1 MKDNIIVVY
10 MDSSFFN
17 TDFHKKQ
24 LNNVGLGIYIIDSEG
39 NDIKIGKGF
48 STKKIIN
55 ATYAEIASL
64 NLFLTYIKNNE
75 IKYND
80 KKFIIYSD
88 CEDVINI
95 LNNKY
100 ETEKLLKLKDTF
112 TENVKTINVEG
123 AYWVK
128 GHSKEKGNL
137 IVDTL
142 AYNALRMNK
151 DNNEAE
157 YESININK
165 GLNEIFEEVKRCPKR
180 VILTTPNKDLNI
192 ESYGRRFK
200 NEHNVTDKKDST
212 HYDKHLNSIDSIMNK
227 DYANLTISF
236 SENRYLINGKDYN
249 LKDFSKVADLI
260 IKTHSNIKH
269 LNLGNQINI
278 TIDGLENNEE
288 IKNLYSEAKLFREEI
303 KNLLANNKFDDGQNM
318 IKKQKEFCE
327 MSDLHDGI
335 FKLEKNKNL
344 TLNFLNNKLKS
355 KIRP

>member
-24 LNNVGLGIYIIDSEG
+24 LNNVGLGIYMIDSEG

-48 STKKIIN
+48 STKKITN
-55 ATYAEIASL
+55 ATFAEIASL
-64 NLFLTYIKNNE
+64 NLFLTHIKNNE

-100 ETEKLLKLKDTF
+100 ETEKLLKLKDSF
-112 TENVKTINVEG
+112 IENIKAINVEG

-151 DNNEAE
+151 DNNEAD

-180 VILTTPNKDLNI
+180 VILTTPNKDLNL
-192 ESYGRRFK
+192 ESYERRFK
-200 NEHNVTDKKDST
+200 EEHNIIDKKDST
-212 HYDKHLNSIDSIMNK
+212 HYDKHLNSIDSVMNK
-227 DYANLTISF
+227 DYKNVVISF
-236 SENRYLINGKDYN
+236 NEGLYLINGKNHN
-249 LKDFSKVADLI
+249 LTDFSKVADLI

-269 LNLGNQINI
+269 LNLGERLNINI
-278 TIDGLENNEE
+278 ESLENDEE
-288 IKNLYSEAKLFREEI
+288 IKKIYLEAGSFRKDI
-303 KNLLANNKFDDGQNM
+303 KDFLTNNKFNKIDQIM
-318 IKKQKEFCE
+318 KKQKEFC
-327 MSDLHDGI
+327 SISPLHDGI

-344 TLNFLNNKLKS
+344 TFNFNSKPQI

>member
-180 VILTTPNKDLNI
+180 VILTTSNKELNF
-192 ESYGRRFK
+192 ESYERRFK
-200 NEHNVTDKKDST
+200 SEHNVTDKKDST
-212 HYDKHLNSIDSIMNK
+212 HYEKHLNSIDSVMNK

-236 SENRYLINGKDYN
+236 SENRYLINGTDHN
-249 LKDFSKVADLI
+249 LTDFSKVADLI
-260 IKTHSNIKH
+260 IKTHSTMKH
-269 LNLGNQINI
+269 LNLGDQINI

-288 IKNLYSEAKLFREEI
+288 IKNLYSEARVFREEI
-303 KNLLANNKFDDGQNM
+303 KNLLANNKFDDSQNM

-327 MSDLHDGI
+327 MSELHDGI

-344 TLNFLNNKLKS
+344 TLNFLNKKLKN